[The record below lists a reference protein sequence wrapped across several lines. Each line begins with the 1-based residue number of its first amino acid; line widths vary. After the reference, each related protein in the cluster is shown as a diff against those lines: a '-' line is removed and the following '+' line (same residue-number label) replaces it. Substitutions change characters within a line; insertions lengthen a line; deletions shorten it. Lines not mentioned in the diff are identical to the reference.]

1 MLIKDSYKS
10 EQFARTKFKELH
22 GHVKL
27 TLHNCRTGKNEVHEG
42 DNIVTYAVRD
52 IFANNMMG
60 KINYNSLLP
69 LWSTWYGGILCYQN
83 AFAVDSET
91 GKPYPND
98 YFPQGNNINPL
109 TAHAGQTAPQ
119 DIADDVKRG
128 APNSA
133 GLVFTENSVKQAW
146 EWGSQQ
152 GNGIISALALTHKD
166 VGDRGLGST
175 SNAFQGLSPFE
186 RIDETNLPSN
196 SATYIPFDDNLGLS
210 FLIGEDG
217 DYAWGNRKF
226 QTNKLTIYVK
236 RMAYSKI
243 GLFET
248 YSTSANSQY
257 LEKHTVE
264 LSFNLYMQPAYYF
277 DSTNKELWIFSNMI
291 STGNFSPSTINYAV
305 IDCTDWTVDRSGT
318 LVSDATGGDL
328 APVCFTTY
336 FTEREGD
343 NRNVFNP
350 NIVKHGDYFIFPTL
364 SGSVSNVTW
373 GDNWHTFNCNI
384 KGIRGIDPTSTADQF
399 TADFNSAQRMFRSFM
414 SIGGLLVCSGRVV
427 NGGVG
432 YTCADQF
439 GVTQDYHSSP
449 NYVFQQPNSPSSY
462 LEGIPYSM
470 TTSLR
475 GIYACKLVHTT
486 KYNLPESVQKT
497 ATQSMLVE
505 YTLTETDPEE

>member
-152 GNGIISALALTHKD
+152 GNGVISALALTHKD
-166 VGDRGLGST
+166 VGDCGLGAT
-175 SNAFQGLSPFE
+175 SNAFQAFQPFA
-186 RIDETNLPSN
+186 RIDEQNFPAN
-196 SATYIPFDDNLGLS
+196 SSSYIPFDDNLGLA
-210 FLIGEDG
+210 FLIGTDG
-217 DYAWGNRKF
+217 EYGYQHRKF
-226 QTNKLTIYVK
+226 QTNKLTIYLK
-236 RMAYSKI
+236 RLCYSKI

-248 YSTSANSQY
+248 FATSANTQF
-257 LEKHTVE
+257 LEVHEIE
-264 LSFNLYMQPAYYF
+264 LPFNLYMQPAYYF
-277 DSTNKELWIFSNMI
+277 DSANKELWIFSNMT
-291 STGNFSPSTINYAV
+291 STGAYSNTTINYAV
-305 IDCTDWTVDRSGT
+305 IDCTDFTVDRSDT
-318 LVSDATGGDL
+318 LVADSADL
-328 APVCFTTY
+328 SPICFTTY
-336 FTEREGD
+336 FTENEGD
-343 NRNVFNP
+343 NRNVFNS
-350 NIVKHGDYFIFPTL
+350 NIVKYGDYFIFPTL
-364 SGSVSNVTW
+364 SGSIGW
-373 GDNWHTFNCNI
+373 GDNWHTFTWNI
-384 KGIRGIDPTSTADQF
+384 KGIRGINPSNQADQF
-399 TADFNSAQRMFRSFM
+399 TADFNSAQRVFRSFM
-414 SIGGLLVCSGRVV
+414 SIGGLLVCSGRVI

-439 GVTQDYHSSP
+439 GVTGDYHSSP